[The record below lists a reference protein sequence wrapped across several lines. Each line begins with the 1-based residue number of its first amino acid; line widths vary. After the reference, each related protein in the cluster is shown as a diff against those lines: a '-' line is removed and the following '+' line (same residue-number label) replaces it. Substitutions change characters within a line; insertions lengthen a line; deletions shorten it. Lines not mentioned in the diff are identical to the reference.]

1 MRGETLTALRSSSE
15 AEEAARPPPT
25 TTTADGEDGDEAR
38 ELDERNAAAACNI
51 LTSLGHAA
59 RPLAYRAAAA
69 LSDFLPLVLP
79 MPPAPT
85 LLLLLLA
92 QLPPTPTPTPPPPLA
107 ARASSEASPRRALRA
122 AAEPRSTILQS

>member
-15 AEEAARPPPT
+15 AEEAARPPPP

-92 QLPPTPTPTPPPPLA
+92 QLPPTPTPPPPLA